1 MSDGFHLAGN
11 GERGADEADQG
22 FIGHAVHTLG
32 EECGSAAG
40 NHLVGGCLDD
50 GIAMVAAVIDGIVR
64 TDLHLAEVSVVRKC
78 RR

>member
-1 MSDGFHLAGN
+1 MPDGFHVAGDDE
-11 GERGADEADQG
+11 GGADETDQG
-22 FIGHAVHTLG
+22 LVGHAVHTLG

-64 TDLHLAEVSVVRKC
+64 TDLHLAEVSVIRK
-78 RR
+78 RSR